1 MHVGRYRISLELHLL
16 ERFVMQS
23 GLYEGMLERD
33 LDGFEASEMQ
43 AQESE
48 SICYIL
54 SCKHKRMFKRD
65 PNGTK
70 RLFCQGPNGMRF

>member
-16 ERFVMQS
+16 ESFVMQS

-33 LDGFEASEMQ
+33 LDGFEASLRD
-43 AQESE
+43 AGPR
-48 SICYIL
+48 IGIHCYIL

-65 PNGTK
+65 PNGT
-70 RLFCQGPNGMRF
+70 QA